1 MVVPYLSY
9 FKLKEEP
16 FNTTANPRFFFLSPI
31 HSIAL
36 GKTEFTV
43 DAKKGLAIVFGDTG
57 TGKSTLARLLHQK
70 FLDKEY
76 TSILLTNPNYPTT
89 NSLLRTIIQEFQ
101 LPKTAKSYKD
111 NLDIFKMFLY
121 TEAVEKHKNIV
132 LIIDEAQTL
141 RLPLLELLRQLINF
155 ETNDQKLLQLVL
167 FPQEEFR
174 SKLTHPMAR
183 NFRSRVSMASTLEK
197 MGLSE
202 ISEMIDFRWRVA
214 SGNQDHPFTPEAL
227 SSIYLHSEG
236 IPREACIIADNS
248 LLLAFLQKKA
258 AIEKDLVEV
267 AAKDRKDNIG
277 SAGRSE
283 TKPHLQKKGKTQ
295 KTKVEETVTAGQEVA
310 TNG

>member
-1 MVVPYLSY
+1 MVVPYLTF

-43 DAKKGLAIVFGDTG
+43 DAKKGLTIVFGDTG

-70 FLDKEY
+70 FRDKGY
-76 TSILLTNPNYPTT
+76 TSVLLTNPNYPTT
-89 NSLLRTIIQEFQ
+89 NSLLRTIVQEFQ
-101 LPKTAKSYKD
+101 LPKTKRSYKD

-121 TEAVEKHKNIV
+121 TEAVEKGKNIV

-183 NFRSRVSMASTLEK
+183 NFRSRVSMASSLDR
-197 MGLSE
+197 MGFAE
-202 ISEMIDFRWRVA
+202 IDQMIDFRWRVA
-214 SGNQDHPFTPEAL
+214 SGNQTHPFTPEAL
-227 SSIYLHSEG
+227 QSIYEHSEG
-236 IPREACIIADNS
+236 IPREACVLADNS
-248 LLLAFLQKKA
+248 LLLAFLQRKPV
-258 AIEKDLVEV
+258 IEKEIVEI
-267 AAKDRKDNIG
+267 AAKDRRDNIG
-277 SAGRSE
+277 TSGR
-283 TKPHLQKKGKTQ
+283 TQQKKEQQTDSEQDNASTGK
-295 KTKVEETVTAGQEVA
+295 EAVA
-310 TNG
+310 NG

>member
-1 MVVPYLSY
+1 MVVPYLTY

-111 NLDIFKMFLY
+111 NLDIFKHFLY
-121 TEAVEKHKNIV
+121 TEAVEKGKNIV

-141 RLPLLELLRQLINF
+141 RLPLLDALCQPRAAF
-155 ETNDQKLLQLVL
+155 KR
-167 FPQEEFR
+167 FR
-174 SKLTHPMAR
+174 APCL
-183 NFRSRVSMASTLEK
+183 
-197 MGLSE
+197 
-202 ISEMIDFRWRVA
+202 
-214 SGNQDHPFTPEAL
+214 
-227 SSIYLHSEG
+227 
-236 IPREACIIADNS
+236 
-248 LLLAFLQKKA
+248 
-258 AIEKDLVEV
+258 
-267 AAKDRKDNIG
+267 
-277 SAGRSE
+277 
-283 TKPHLQKKGKTQ
+283 
-295 KTKVEETVTAGQEVA
+295 
-310 TNG
+310 

>member
-70 FLDKEY
+70 FLDKDY
-76 TSILLTNPNYPTT
+76 TSVLLTNPNYPTT

-121 TEAVEKHKNIV
+121 NEAVDKKKTIV

-183 NFRSRVSMASTLEK
+183 NFRSRVSMASSLDR
-197 MGLSE
+197 MGFTE
-202 ISEMIDFRWRVA
+202 VDEMIDFRWRVA
-214 SGNQDHPFTPEAL
+214 SGNQTHPFTPDAL
-227 SSIYLHSEG
+227 QSIYIHSEG
-236 IPREACIIADNS
+236 IPREACVLADNS
-248 LLLAFLQKKA
+248 LLLAFLQKKPV
-258 AIEKDLVEV
+258 IEKEIVEI
-267 AAKDRKDNIG
+267 AAKDRRDNIG
-277 SAGRSE
+277 
-283 TKPHLQKKGKTQ
+283 
-295 KTKVEETVTAGQEVA
+295 TAGKKQVKKEQAADEKKDEENRGKEAVV
-310 TNG
+310 NG